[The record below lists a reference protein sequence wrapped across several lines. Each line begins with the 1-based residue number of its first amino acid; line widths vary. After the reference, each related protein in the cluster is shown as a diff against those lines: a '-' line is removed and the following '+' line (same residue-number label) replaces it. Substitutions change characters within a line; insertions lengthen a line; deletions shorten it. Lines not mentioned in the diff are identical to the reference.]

1 MTSFM
6 RRSRYLPLRQQRNF
20 KNDFFITQSV
30 NERTVNPHAN
40 TTLGRKDYET
50 KSVLQKGVYLW
61 MALRSAV
68 G

>member
-6 RRSRYLPLRQQRNF
+6 RRSRCLLLRQHRNC
-20 KNDFFITQSV
+20 KNDLFITQSV
-30 NERTVNPHAN
+30 NERTVNPFAN

-50 KSVLQKGVYLW
+50 KSVLRKGVHLW
-61 MALRSAV
+61 MALRLAV